1 MDGGFVSRHFATR
14 TSLKEASIRDP
25 ERPKRPLSSY
35 LRFAREFRAKHS
47 DAKDMRSISDGWKN
61 LSEAEKQPFEKAFK
75 AEIEVYNTAFKAYK
89 ASGKRDDFRR
99 DLERPKKP
107 MTSFFTWAR
116 QQRKAPEIAHL
127 SMLEQSAVLGPKW
140 AAMPTEEK
148 AALHAESQRLL
159 EAYRAK
165 LDIYKQSG
173 LEEAWLERTGRLEII
188 RAAEAKKQAEADSK
202 REERL
207 RKKARVLQHKE
218 RQRVLARGV
227 LAREKAKAAAAK
239 EKEKSKLRDEK
250 MKAAKD
256 KEKEV
261 AKVASEKVR
270 KAAAVKKER
279 EKVKAA
285 LARDK
290 AKKASDKTK
299 AKAAADRLKAREAGE
314 KQKMKAAR
322 DRQKVKAALEKENA
336 KRAKEAAKGAARS

>member
-1 MDGGFVSRHFATR
+1 MRKHLVLVPMLLRTWASPAAALGRSWTRGLGSLVAPAQAHVMNLRDPSRGLLSSPAQSTGRAFSYAFPSSGGQALCLDGGFVSRHFATR

-202 REERL
+202 REETL

-218 RQRVLARGV
+218 RERV
-227 LAREKAKAAAAK
+227 
-239 EKEKSKLRDEK
+239 
-250 MKAAKD
+250 
-256 KEKEV
+256 
-261 AKVASEKVR
+261 
-270 KAAAVKKER
+270 
-279 EKVKAA
+279 
-285 LARDK
+285 
-290 AKKASDKTK
+290 
-299 AKAAADRLKAREAGE
+299 
-314 KQKMKAAR
+314 
-322 DRQKVKAALEKENA
+322 
-336 KRAKEAAKGAARS
+336 